1 MGLQIALMQVMNFIA
16 KVCACFKRKNKCGS
30 RKRVQTKLNFALKP
44 F

>member
-16 KVCACFKRKNKCGS
+16 KVCACFESKKKCRS
-30 RKRVQTKLNFALKP
+30 RKRVETKLNFALN